1 MRVEPA
7 YISIGTNR
15 SSSCSAS
22 TSTGLVAFG
31 AGKLLALWEP
41 SSSSSSSSASTGVQ
55 QTLVGHK
62 GQITTTKLLSRDR
75 FISGD
80 NAGEVRIWS
89 ETQQGTSSSG
99 WAGERAWKAHA
110 GSISALGCI
119 STTSEGALKDT
130 VITGGSDGTL
140 RFWRIGGQSAE
151 EVQKID
157 LKGKLPLDVEVGYLP
172 GSSAPIVVVG
182 CTDRRIRIY
191 TYENAQFIHS
201 LSLEGHEDWIRCLS
215 FTSYPSSNDANSG
228 AKQDDDLLLA
238 SGSQDNFIRLW
249 RVSLVDQQQQSSE
262 AVTGSESNKGDIAV
276 GDASGLDMLDEFEK
290 RLAGEAGGN
299 VQISTKAHV
308 LAVQDGEKSL
318 RYDITLEALL
328 VGHESGLTNVH
339 WSPSGPSSAP
349 VLLSSAADN
358 SLIIW
363 TPSSTSTSTDGIWV
377 PEHRFGAIGGRGLSF
392 YGALWGKD
400 AKSVLA
406 SGWNGGWEQWVQSE
420 DGSGVGWEVE
430 SGLNGHHGEVQSVA
444 WDPRGE
450 YLLSVSSDQS
460 SRIHAEC
467 SVSAPSTS
475 RRWAEIARPQIHG
488 YDMTDVAFITPL
500 RFVSSADEKVVRVF
514 DAPEGFV
521 ESLRTLGV
529 SERNREEEGA
539 RPKGATVPP
548 LGLSNRALQKAPAA
562 DDAVEKQGQN
572 EAHVSISHTLTTL
585 PTEEELATS
594 TLWPEIEKIYGHGYE
609 LVSAAASYSGKLIAT
624 ASKAT
629 NVEHASVRVTSTET
643 WDLVGDVLAGHSLTV
658 TRVGFSGDDER
669 ILTCSRDRGWRLF
682 QRDQQGPGYVLLAGE
697 EKAHARMVLDACW
710 ADGQGK
716 KGDMFA
722 TASRDKTVKIWIPAT
737 PDASQWTAANTIK
750 LEESVTAVEIIAVL
764 SSAVSSQK
772 GRYLIAIGTESGAIS
787 IHSLKRVDAVV
798 ETRVLA
804 TLDQSITHVGAINR
818 LAFRRVGDRVQL
830 ASASDDRSVRV
841 FDIILGEAELE

>member
-15 SSSCSAS
+15 SSSCSAA
-22 TSTGLVAFG
+22 TSTGLLAFG
-31 AGKLLALWEP
+31 AGKLLALWDP
-41 SSSSSSSSASTGVQ
+41 SSSDSPGGVQ
-55 QTLVGHK
+55 KTLPGHR
-62 GQITTTKLLSRDR
+62 GQITTVKALSKDR

-80 NAGEVRIWS
+80 NAGEVRIW
-89 ETQQGTSSSG
+89 EEKENQGWTC
-99 WAGERAWKAHA
+99 ERSWKAHM
-110 GSISALGCI
+110 GSISALGVN
-119 STTSEGALKDT
+119 TSEGRGEVLNDL
-130 VITGGSDGTL
+130 VITGGSDGTFK
-140 RFWRIGGQSAE
+140 FWRITGE
-151 EVQKID
+151 EVKEIQRID
-157 LKGKLPLDVEVGYLP
+157 LKGKLPLDVEVGCLP
-172 GSSAPIVVVG
+172 GSKAPIVVVG

-191 TYENAQFIHS
+191 TYENFQFMHS

-215 FTSYPSSNDANSG
+215 FTSYPSSNNDISNGS
-228 AKQDDDLLLA
+228 KQDLLLA

-249 RVSLVDQQQQSSE
+249 RVSLVEAQQSNSNE
-262 AVTGSESNKGDIAV
+262 AVAVIEGAADPKGDAV
-276 GDASGLDMLDEFEK
+276 SGGLDMLDEFEK

-308 LAVQDGEKSL
+308 LAVQDGEQSL
-318 RYDITLEALL
+318 RYNITLEALL

-339 WSPSGPSSAP
+339 WSPSTSESPSTP
-349 VLLSSAADN
+349 ILLSSASDN

-392 YGALWGKD
+392 YGAIWGKD
-400 AKSVLA
+400 GKSVLA
-406 SGWNGGWEQWVQSE
+406 SGWNGGWERWAQSE
-420 DGSGVGWEVE
+420 DGGGGWEVKA
-430 SGLNGHHGEVQSVA
+430 GLNGHHGEVQSVA

-450 YLLSVSSDQS
+450 YLLSVGSDQS

-467 SVSAPSTS
+467 SLSAPSSS
-475 RRWAEIARPQIHG
+475 RQWAEIARPQIHG

-529 SERNREEEGA
+529 SESSKAEEGA

-562 DDAVEKQGQN
+562 NDDVEKHGQN
-572 EAHVSISHTLTTL
+572 EAHISISHTLTTL

-594 TLWPEIEKIYGHGYE
+594 TLWPEIEKVYGHGYE
-609 LVSAAASYSGKLIAT
+609 LVSVAASHSGKLIAT

-629 NVEHASVRVTSTET
+629 NLEHAAVRVTSTDT

-669 ILTCSRDRGWRLF
+669 ILTCSRDRGWRIF
-682 QRDQQGPGYVLLAGE
+682 QRDQQGEGYVPLAGD
-697 EKAHARMVLDACW
+697 EKAHSRMVLDACW
-710 ADGQGK
+710 ADGKGN

-722 TASRDKTVKIWIPAT
+722 TASRDKTVKIWVPAMA
-737 PDASQWTAANTIK
+737 DATQWIAPSTIK
-750 LEESVTAVEIIAVL
+750 LDESATAVEIIGL
-764 SSAVSSQK
+764 PTSQ
-772 GRYLIAIGTESGAIS
+772 GRYLVAVGTESGSIS
-787 IHSLKRVDAVV
+787 IHALSRTENGVT
-798 ETRVLA
+798 TRLLN
-804 TLDQSITHVGAINR
+804 TLDQSMSHVGAINR
-818 LAFRRVGDRVQL
+818 LAFRRLGDKVQM

-841 FDIILGEAELE
+841 FDIVLEEGEL

>member
-22 TSTGLVAFG
+22 TSTGLLAFG
-31 AGKLLALWEP
+31 AGKLLALWNP
-41 SSSSSSSSASTGVQ
+41 SSPNGVQ
-55 QTLVGHK
+55 QTLTGHK
-62 GQITTTKLLSRDR
+62 GQITTVKALTGDR
-75 FISGD
+75 FFSGD
-80 NAGEVRIWS
+80 NAGGVCIWANADADADKH
-89 ETQQGTSSSG
+89 G
-99 WAGERAWKAHA
+99 WTCEKSWKAHA
-110 GSISALGCI
+110 GSISALGV
-119 STTSEGALKDT
+119 TTTNEGVLGDL

-140 RFWRIGGQSAE
+140 RFWRIGGGGGGQGAK

-157 LKGKLPLDVEVGYLP
+157 LKGKLPLDVEMGYLP
-172 GSSAPIVVVG
+172 GSKAPILVVG

-191 TYENAQFIHS
+191 TYEHSQFVHS

-215 FTSYPSSNDANSG
+215 FTSYPSSTDLENDT
-228 AKQDDDLLLA
+228 QDLLLA

-249 RVSLVDQQQQSSE
+249 RVSLVDQQQQSDQPLINGGGESSNGDG
-262 AVTGSESNKGDIAV
+262 VTEGNAG
-276 GDASGLDMLDEFEK
+276 GLDMLDEFEK

-308 LAVQDGEKSL
+308 LAVLDGDQSL
-318 RYDITLEALL
+318 RYNITLEALL

-339 WSPSGPSSAP
+339 WSPASPTSTSSSPP
-349 VLLSSAADN
+349 VLLSSASDN

-363 TPSSTSTSTDGIWV
+363 TPSSASTSTDGIWV

-392 YGALWGKD
+392 YGAIWGKD
-400 AKSVLA
+400 GKSVLA

-420 DGSGVGWEVE
+420 DGSGGWEVKA
-430 SGLNGHHGEVQSVA
+430 GLNGHHGEVQSVA

-467 SVSAPSTS
+467 SLSASGS
-475 RRWAEIARPQIHG
+475 SSSQRWAEIARPQIHG

-529 SERNREEEGA
+529 SKRSREEEGA

-548 LGLSNRALQKAPAA
+548 LGLSNRALQKAPT
-562 DDAVEKQGQN
+562 DSDAVEKHGQN
-572 EAHVSISHTLTTL
+572 EAHISISHTLTTL

-609 LVSAAASYSGKLIAT
+609 LVSVAASHSGKLIAT

-629 NVEHASVRVTSTET
+629 NLEHASVRVTSTES

-669 ILTCSRDRGWRLF
+669 ILTCSRDRGWRVF
-682 QRDQQGPGYVLLAGE
+682 QRDQQGEGYVPLAGE
-697 EKAHARMVLDACW
+697 EKAHSRMVLDACW
-710 ADGQGK
+710 ADGDGK

-722 TASRDKTVKIWIPAT
+722 TASRDKTVKIWIPANADGT
-737 PDASQWTAANTIK
+737 QWTAANTIK
-750 LEESVTAVEIIAVL
+750 LDDSATAVDIIAL
-764 SSAVSSQK
+764 PATAEQADR
-772 GRYLIAIGTESGAIS
+772 RYLIAVGTESGVIS
-787 IHSLKRVDAVV
+787 IYSLKRATDQV
-798 ETRVLA
+798 ETKALY
-804 TLDQSITHVGAINR
+804 TLEQSISHVGAINR
-818 LAFRRVGDRVQL
+818 LAFRRVGDKVQL

-841 FDIILGEAELE
+841 FDIILRAREL